1 MSEKTLR
8 CHAKRKF
15 ATSCGKDQKSELRFK
30 YKTAREI
37 ARSHQ
42 NLCWLFGGTDDGCL
56 QAAVA
61 SKK

>member
-1 MSEKTLR
+1 MSKKTLR

-15 ATSCGKDQKSELRFK
+15 ATSYEKDQKSELRFK
-30 YKTAREI
+30 RKTAREI
-37 ARSHQ
+37 VRIHQ